1 MSNQTEYEF
10 RPAINKHFIR
20 FFYDIYC
27 SLGNLGKNFKRK
39 VVALAKIKDG
49 ECVVDLGCG
58 TGVLLSQISIK
69 YPDTKLIGI
78 DPDELVLSIAR
89 RRLEKMGAQV
99 EFLQDY
105 AEKLSLQNSFADV
118 VISTLVFHHMPNDIK
133 QKASSEI
140 YRILKP
146 GGRAIVA
153 DFGPGRISPYLF
165 EKREYMEGNVKGLV
179 PVFLKEAGFREV
191 TVVGK
196 HFPGVSIIEAR
207 K

>member
-39 VVALAKIKDG
+39 VVAFARIKDG
-49 ECVVDLGCG
+49 ERVVDLGCG
-58 TGVLLSQISIK
+58 TGVLLIEAYKKHPGAQFIAV
-69 YPDTKLIGI
+69 
-78 DPDELVLSIAR
+78 DPDKSVLDLAKPRFEKLGMKVSIY
-89 RRLEKMGAQV
+89 E
-99 EFLQDY
+99 DY
-105 AEKLSLQNSFADV
+105 AEKLSLPDNTVDV
-118 VISTLVFHHMPNDIK
+118 VISTLTFHHMPNDIK